1 MFFRK
6 NLSGWERTLRLF
18 AGASIAACGLYWFGF
33 TPAGYALA
41 AAGAFTNLTALF
53 GFCPACAMI
62 GRTPV
67 APK

>member
-6 NLSGWERTLRLF
+6 NLPGWERTIRLF
-18 AGASIAACGLYWFGF
+18 AGAAIAACGLYWFGL

-41 AAGAFTNLTALF
+41 AAGGFTALTALF

-62 GRTPV
+62 GRPPV
-67 APK
+67 AQK